1 MKAWIV
7 GASVAVALIA
17 SGPLRAQNGGA
28 AGSSPSPRTIA
39 LVDSTGKAAAKP
51 LSETIMLVTLSS
63 GDTAPAL
70 IRSIYGPDGRTASGL
85 ATWQSGGGVLFTSSG
100 CTGDAFVYSST
111 YAGVRGA
118 AQVQTPAGV
127 MLYVGAVGA
136 TTTAAIRSILY
147 DTGCAQV
154 SVEQNGLVPV
164 VATVNLTSTYPPPL
178 SFQ

>member
-1 MKAWIV
+1 MNAWTVAAI
-7 GASVAVALIA
+7 VAVMLAANGAL
-17 SGPLRAQNGGA
+17 AQGTDA
-28 AGSSPSPRTIA
+28 AKSPPSPRTIA

-70 IRSIYGPDGRTASGL
+70 IRPIYGPDGRTASGL

-111 YAGVRGA
+111 LAGVRAA
-118 AQVQTPAGV
+118 AQVQTPGGI

-136 TTTAAIRSILY
+136 TTTAKVQSILY

-154 SVEQNGLVPV
+154 TVEQNGLVPV

-178 SFQ
+178 SLQ